1 MRGRSCSGP
10 QSRSCPQDTCVWS
23 ISLEERRNIYIF
35 KTLCKHLAVQAE
47 RHWTAGLWWQWWV
60 LVADQTE
67 KQLDLFQRKRKNRS
81 FKVYVSRVAILP
93 VLPRW
98 VPLSRCCCR
107 AAAFG
112 QEGWE
117 FWCCASH
124 SSGVW
129 GAWDSL
135 GLVGAMVGWVETA
148 GSRIRI

>member
-10 QSRSCPQDTCVWS
+10 QSRSCPQDICVWS

-98 VPLSRCCCR
+98 VPLSRCCW
-107 AAAFG
+107 
-112 QEGWE
+112 Q
-117 FWCCASH
+117 
-124 SSGVW
+124 SSSLWAGGMRVLVLFQSQLRCLGSLRQP
-129 GAWDSL
+129 GAGRCHGRLGWDS
-135 GLVGAMVGWVETA
+135 
-148 GSRIRI
+148 RKQN